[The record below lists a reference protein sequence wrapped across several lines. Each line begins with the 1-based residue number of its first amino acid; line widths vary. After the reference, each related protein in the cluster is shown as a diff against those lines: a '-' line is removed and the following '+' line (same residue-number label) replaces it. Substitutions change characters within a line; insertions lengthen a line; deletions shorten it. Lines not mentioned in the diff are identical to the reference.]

1 MRRKGWIIGLVLL
14 LIAGGLI
21 GWWVALRPKG
31 SSQSTVET
39 MPVRRGNLLV
49 TVSSVGTVKAK
60 AQVSLAFQ
68 TSGKVAEILVEEGEF
83 VREGQ
88 PLARLDT
95 KTLELQVAQA
105 EANLAVAQAQLNKL
119 LKGKSKAQIEAA
131 RAALRSAQAAY
142 EAAKIDVANRD
153 KQIRLAEINM
163 EKARIALEQA
173 QAQYDKVGWRPE
185 AASLPQAQQLHQA
198 TLDYEAAKLNYELTI
213 AKYTDVTLYS
223 AAAQLAQAKAQLEEL
238 ENYPTEEDLAIA
250 KAQVRQAEIAL
261 EQARLNLENATLKA
275 PFDGLVADISIVKGG
290 TAGPSIPAITL
301 VDISSL
307 EIETQ
312 LVEVDVDK
320 VKEGQEVEIS
330 FDALPDRTY
339 RGKVTI
345 VGRVGQTMQGV
356 VSYPVTVTIED
367 PDERIRVGMTANLNI
382 LVGHAENVLLVP
394 VRAIQSR
401 GGRQI
406 VMVKRGENF
415 IPVPVKV
422 GMSNDVMAEIVEGDI
437 KEGDLVLVSLP
448 QQLTGSRP
456 FMFGFGGGPSRPVR

>member
-1 MRRKGWIIGLVLL
+1 MRRRWIIIGFVLA

-21 GWWVALRPKG
+21 YWFGFRPRG
-31 SSQSTVET
+31 RSQTTVET
-39 MPVRRGNLLV
+39 VPVRRGNLVV
-49 TVSSVGTVKAK
+49 TVSAVGSVKAK
-60 AQVSLAFQ
+60 AQVSLSFQ
-68 TSGKVAEILVEEGEF
+68 TSGKVAEIMVEEGEF

-95 KTLELQVAQA
+95 RALELQVAQA
-105 EANLAVAQAQLNKL
+105 EANLAIARAQLNKL
-119 LKGKSKAQIEAA
+119 LKGKSQAQIEAA

-142 EAAKIDVANRD
+142 EAAKADVANRD
-153 KQIRLAEINM
+153 KQIRLAEINL

-198 TLDYEAAKLNYELTI
+198 TLDYEAARLNYELTI
-213 AKYTDVTLYS
+213 SKYTDTALYS
-223 AAAQLAQAKAQLEEL
+223 AAAQLAQARAQLEEL
-238 ENYPTEEDLAIA
+238 EKYPTEEDLAIA
-250 KAQVRQAEIAL
+250 RAQVRQAEIAL

-275 PFDGLVADISIVKGG
+275 PFDGLVADISIVVGG
-290 TAGPSIPAITL
+290 TAGPGTPAITL
-301 VDISSL
+301 VDLSSL
-307 EIETQ
+307 EVETQ

-339 RGKVTI
+339 RGKVVR
-345 VGRVGQTMQGV
+345 VGRVGQTVQGV
-356 VSYPVTVTIED
+356 VNYPVTIQIEN

-382 LVGHAENVLLVP
+382 LVGRAENVLLVP
-394 VRAIQSR
+394 ARAIQSR
-401 GGRQI
+401 QGKQI

-422 GMSNDVMAEIVEGDI
+422 GMSSETMAEIVEGDI
-437 KEGDLVLVSLP
+437 KEGDLVMVSLP
-448 QQLTGSRP
+448 QQILRPSGP
-456 FMFGFGGGPSRPVR
+456 FMFGGGTFRGVR

>member
-1 MRRKGWIIGLVLL
+1 MRRKWWIIGLVLL

-21 GWWVALRPKG
+21 AWWVTLRPKSG
-31 SSQSTVET
+31 SQSTVEAV
-39 MPVRRGNLLV
+39 PIRRGNLVV

-119 LKGKSKAQIEAA
+119 LKGKSKAQLEAA

-198 TLDYEAAKLNYELTI
+198 TLDYEAAKLNYELTV
-213 AKYTDVTLYS
+213 AKYTDAALYS

-275 PFDGLVADISIVKGG
+275 PFDGIVADISIVKGG

-345 VGRVGQTMQGV
+345 VGRVGQTVQGV

>member
-1 MRRKGWIIGLVLL
+1 MRRKWWIIGLVLL
-14 LIAGGLI
+14 LIAGGII

-31 SSQSTVET
+31 SSQSTAET
-39 MPVRRGNLLV
+39 VPVRRGNLVV

-60 AQVSLAFQ
+60 AQVNLAFQ
-68 TSGKVAEILVEEGEF
+68 TSGKVAEILVKEGEL

-119 LKGKSKAQIEAA
+119 LKGKTKAQIEAA

-142 EAAKIDVANRD
+142 EAAKIDAANRD
-153 KQIRLAEINM
+153 KQIRLAEINV

-198 TLDYEAAKLNYELTI
+198 TLDYEAAKLNYELTV
-213 AKYTDVTLYS
+213 AKYTDAALYS

-275 PFDGLVADISIVKGG
+275 PFDGIVADISIVKGG
-290 TAGPSIPAITL
+290 TAGPSTPAVTL
-301 VDISSL
+301 VDLSSL
-307 EIETQ
+307 KIEAQ
-312 LVEVDVDK
+312 LVELDVGK

-339 RGKVTI
+339 RGKVTM
-345 VGRVGQTMQGV
+345 VGKVGQTVQGV
-356 VSYPVTVTIED
+356 VNYPVTVTIED
-367 PDERIRVGMTANLNI
+367 PDERIKVGMTANLNI
-382 LVGHAENVLLVP
+382 LVGRAENVLLVP

-415 IPVPVKV
+415 TPVPVKV
-422 GMSNDVMAEIVEGDI
+422 GMSNNVMAEVVEGDV

-448 QQLTGSRP
+448 QQLPSSRP
-456 FMFGFGGGPSRPVR
+456 FMFGGGTFRPPVR

>member
-1 MRRKGWIIGLVLL
+1 MRRKWWIIGLVLL

-21 GWWVALRPKG
+21 AWWVALRPKG

-198 TLDYEAAKLNYELTI
+198 TLDYEAAKLNYELTV
-213 AKYTDVTLYS
+213 AKYTDAALYS

-406 VMVKRGENF
+406 VMVKRGESF
-415 IPVPVKV
+415 TPVPVKV

>member
-1 MRRKGWIIGLVLL
+1 MRRKWWIIGLA
-14 LIAGGLI
+14 LILFAGGLI
-21 GWWVALRPKG
+21 GWMISRPKG

-39 MPVRRGNLLV
+39 VPIRRGNLVV

-68 TSGKVAEILVEEGEF
+68 TSGKVAEILVKEGEF

-142 EAAKIDVANRD
+142 EAAKVDVANRE
-153 KQIRLAEINM
+153 KQIRLAEINV

-198 TLDYEAAKLNYELTI
+198 TLDYEAAKLNYELTV
-213 AKYTDVTLYS
+213 AKYTDAALYS

-275 PFDGLVADISIVKGG
+275 PFDGIVADISIVKGG
-290 TAGPSIPAITL
+290 TAGPSIPALTL
-301 VDISSL
+301 VDMSSL

-312 LVEVDVDK
+312 LVEVDVDR

-339 RGKVTI
+339 RGKVTR
-345 VGRVGQTMQGV
+345 VGKVGQTVQGV
-356 VSYPVTVTIED
+356 VNYPVTVTIED
-367 PDERIRVGMTANLNI
+367 PDERIKVGMTANLNI
-382 LVGHAENVLLVP
+382 LVGRAENVLLVP
-394 VRAIQSR
+394 TRAIQSR

-448 QQLTGSRP
+448 QQLPSSRP
-456 FMFGFGGGPSRPVR
+456 FMFGFGGGPSRPAR